1 MPDPPYF
8 SPPAPTFLQQQQTMA
23 SFESFRQRAEDMMSD
38 VYALYLA
45 RNDPRIP
52 WYAKAVIVLT
62 VLYALSP
69 IDLIPDFI
77 PFFGYLDDLIIV
89 PLGIALAIRLMPG
102 NVWTEYHEQARA
114 GFASIR
120 LNSWEGVLLILFIM
134 LGLWKI
140 LAIGLVTF
148 MIGFVLM
155 VIFFVFTPAGLLNWG
170 TLVVALGMF
179 ILLIAMLKFRRN
191 LKNWKKKVQCSQG
204 TGTGDQ

>member
-1 MPDPPYF
+1 
-8 SPPAPTFLQQQQTMA
+8 
-23 SFESFRQRAEDMMSD
+23 MSE

-52 WYAKAVIVLT
+52 WYAKAIIVLT

-77 PFFGYLDDLIIV
+77 PFFGYLDDLIVV
-89 PLGIALAIRLMPG
+89 PLGIALAIWLMPAD
-102 NVWTEYHEQARA
+102 VWTEYREQARA
-114 GFASIR
+114 GFADIR

-148 MIGFVLM
+148 IIGFVLM
-155 VIFFVFTPAGLLNWG
+155 VIFFVFTPAGPLNWG
-170 TLVVALGMF
+170 TLIVALGIF

-191 LKNWKKKVQCSQG
+191 LKNWQNKVQSSQEKEPG
-204 TGTGDQ
+204 NQDAG

>member
-1 MPDPPYF
+1 MP
-8 SPPAPTFLQQQQTMA
+8 
-23 SFESFRQRAEDMMSD
+23 SFDSFRQRAEMMMSD

-52 WYAKAVIVLT
+52 WYAKAIIVLT

-89 PLGIALAIRLMPG
+89 PLGIALAIWLMPED
-102 NVWTEYHEQARA
+102 VWDEYRELARA
-114 GFASIR
+114 GFAGIR
-120 LNSWEGVLLILFIM
+120 LNSWEGILLILFIL

-155 VIFFVFTPAGLLNWG
+155 LVFYLFTPAGPLNWG
-170 TLVVALGMF
+170 TLIVALGIF
-179 ILLIAMLKFRRN
+179 ILVFALLKFHRN
-191 LKNWKKKVQCSQG
+191 LCNWKNKVQSSQKMEP
-204 TGTGDQ
+204 GDQVGTPDHTLPLPDQPSR

>member
-1 MPDPPYF
+1 MRSF
-8 SPPAPTFLQQQQTMA
+8 A
-23 SFESFRQRAEDMMSD
+23 SFKDRVEDMMSD

-89 PLGIALAIRLMPG
+89 PLGIALAIWLMPE
-102 NVWTEYHEQARA
+102 NVWEEYREKAKA
-114 GFASIR
+114 GFAGIR
-120 LNSWEGVLLILFIM
+120 LNSWEGVMLILFIIM
-134 LGLWKI
+134 GLWKI

-148 MIGFVLM
+148 MIGFMLM
-155 VIFFVFTPAGLLNWG
+155 VIFYVFTPAGLLNWG
-170 TLVVALGMF
+170 TVIFVLSIV
-179 ILLIAMLKFRRN
+179 ILLIAMVKFHRN
-191 LKNWKKKVQCSQG
+191 LNNWKKKMQSSEDKEPDNQDAG
-204 TGTGDQ
+204 

>member
-1 MPDPPYF
+1 
-8 SPPAPTFLQQQQTMA
+8 
-23 SFESFRQRAEDMMSD
+23 MSD

-52 WYAKAVIVLT
+52 WYAKAIIVLT

-89 PLGIALAIRLMPG
+89 PLGIALAIWLMPED
-102 NVWTEYHEQARA
+102 VWEEYRKLARA
-114 GFASIR
+114 GFAGIR
-120 LNSWEGVLLILFIM
+120 LNSWEGVLLILFIL

-155 VIFFVFTPAGLLNWG
+155 LVFYLFTPAGPLNWG
-170 TLVVALGMF
+170 TLIVALGIF
-179 ILLIAMLKFRRN
+179 ILVIAMLKFKRN
-191 LKNWKKKVQCSQG
+191 LSAWKNMVQSSQK
-204 TGTGDQ
+204 TEPGDLKSPPDHNLLLPDQPSR

>member
-1 MPDPPYF
+1 MRSF
-8 SPPAPTFLQQQQTMA
+8 A
-23 SFESFRQRAEDMMSD
+23 SFKDRVEDMMSD

-89 PLGIALAIRLMPG
+89 PLGIALAVWLMPE
-102 NVWTEYHEQARA
+102 NVWMEYREQARA
-114 GFASIR
+114 GFTGIKM
-120 LNSWEGVLLILFIM
+120 NSWEGVLLILFILM
-134 LGLWKI
+134 GLWKI

-148 MIGFVLM
+148 MIGFILM
-155 VIFFVFTPAGLLNWG
+155 IIFSVFTPAGILNWG
-170 TLVVALGMF
+170 TVIFVLGIV
-179 ILLIAMLKFRRN
+179 ILLIAMVKFRRN
-191 LKNWKKKVQCSQG
+191 LTNWKKKVQSSQG
-204 TGTGDQ
+204 MEPGNR